1 MNTDVPRQLPPQDP
15 TLPVNPTI
23 PAGAGPFALAT
34 EPNGNVYIANTGS
47 NDVTVI
53 DSADNTVTTTV
64 PAGTGPS
71 AVAVAPNG
79 NVYVTNT
86 GSNDVTVIDS
96 ADNTV
101 TTTLAA
107 GTGPY
112 AVNVAPNGNVYV
124 TNFASNDVSVFL
136 PTAIHTAS
144 VAPPADG
151 DSEQQAP

>member
-1 MNTDVPRQLPPQDP
+1 MNTDVPRQLTPEDP
-15 TLPVNPTI
+15 TPPVNPRI
-23 PAGAGPFALAT
+23 PAGTGPFAMAT
-34 EPNGNVYIANTGS
+34 EPSGKLYIANTGS

-53 DSADNTVTTTV
+53 DSSDNTVTTTV

-96 ADNTV
+96 SDNTV

-112 AVNVAPNGNVYV
+112 AVKVAPNGNVYV

-136 PTAIHTAS
+136 PTATHAAG